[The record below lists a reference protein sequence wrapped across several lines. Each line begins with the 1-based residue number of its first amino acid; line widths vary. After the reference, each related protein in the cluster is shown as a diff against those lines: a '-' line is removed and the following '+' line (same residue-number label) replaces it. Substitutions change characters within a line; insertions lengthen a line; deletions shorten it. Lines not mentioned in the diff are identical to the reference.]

1 MRHLAST
8 MLTTLLLAFALPARA
23 ESRATYVTM
32 VLQAF
37 AAKVECPGT
46 DVAYQDL
53 MRKAKEMQQAEGT
66 TEAVRKAIAYMLT
79 GGRMGERGDNEL
91 MNEIAIAVQSTD
103 QDQKRLGMPVW
114 CETQKTNLA
123 GFGRTKN

>member
-79 GGRMGERGDNEL
+79 GGRMGERGDSEL

-123 GFGRTKN
+123 GFVRTKN

>member
-1 MRHLAST
+1 MRHIALT
-8 MLTTLLLAFALPARA
+8 MLTTGLFAFASPAHA

-37 AAKVECPGT
+37 AAKVEWPGT
-46 DVAYQDL
+46 DVAYEDL
-53 MRKAKEMQQAEGT
+53 MQKAEQMQQAEGT

-123 GFGRTKN
+123 GFIRTNN